1 MYQAYRQDGADRQIR
16 VHGSGSVKVK
26 PDTAVIQ
33 LGVVT
38 EGTNLTSVQNEN
50 ASTVSRVKSRLMA
63 AGVEEENIQTSDYS
77 VYPQYDYV
85 DGKQEFRGYQV
96 SHMLTVTVEDI
107 EQTGAVIDA
116 AVQSGANRVTNIE
129 FTVSQSYYY
138 YQKALQIALG
148 QALATAQTI
157 ANTMNVKLDRKP
169 FRIVEEKGPDV
180 PPVQPYAKTQALS
193 ESAVPIEPG
202 LMEIEAR
209 VDVWFPFYP

>member
-107 EQTGAVIDA
+107 EQTARSLT
-116 AVQSGANRVTNIE
+116 QRS
-129 FTVSQSYYY
+129 
-138 YQKALQIALG
+138 KAE
-148 QALATAQTI
+148 QT
-157 ANTMNVKLDRKP
+157 
-169 FRIVEEKGPDV
+169 G
-180 PPVQPYAKTQALS
+180 
-193 ESAVPIEPG
+193 
-202 LMEIEAR
+202 
-209 VDVWFPFYP
+209 

>member
-16 VHGSGSVKVK
+16 VQGSGSVKVK

-50 ASTVSRVKSRLMA
+50 ASIVSRVKSRLMA

>member
-1 MYQAYRQDGADRQIR
+1 MYQTFRQDGSDRQIR
-16 VHGSGSVKVK
+16 VQGSGSVKVK
-26 PDTAVIQ
+26 PDTAVVQ

-38 EGTNLTSVQNEN
+38 EGADLTTVQDEN
-50 ASTVSRVKSRLMA
+50 AAVTSMVKNQLMA
-63 AGVEEENIQTSDYS
+63 VGVEETDIQTSDYS
-77 VYPQYDYV
+77 VFPQYDYV
-85 DGKQEFRGYQV
+85 DGKQVFRGYQV
-96 SHMLTVTVEDI
+96 SHMLTVTVNDI

-157 ANTMNVKLDRKP
+157 ANTMNVRLEQKP
-169 FRIVEEKGPDV
+169 VRVVEEKSPDV
-180 PPVQPYAKTQALS
+180 SPLQPYAKTQMLS

-202 LMEIEAR
+202 MMEITAR

>member
-50 ASTVSRVKSRLMA
+50 ASTISRVKSRLMA

-116 AVQSGANRVTNIE
+116 AVQSGANRVMNIE

>member
-1 MYQAYRQDGADRQIR
+1 MYQAYRQDGSDRQIR
-16 VHGSGSVKVK
+16 VQGSGSVKVK

-50 ASTVSRVKSRLMA
+50 ASTISRVKSRLMA

-180 PPVQPYAKTQALS
+180 PPVQPYAKTQAFS